1 MSQPVESVA
10 VVGAGAMGAMY
21 AAHFVEGG
29 PRTSLVASCG
39 SRVTR
44 TPGRNETLVG

>member
-21 AAHFVEGG
+21 AAHLADAGIDDN
-29 PRTSLVASCG
+29 
-39 SRVTR
+39 TR
-44 TPGRNETLVG
+44 YIGLPDIG